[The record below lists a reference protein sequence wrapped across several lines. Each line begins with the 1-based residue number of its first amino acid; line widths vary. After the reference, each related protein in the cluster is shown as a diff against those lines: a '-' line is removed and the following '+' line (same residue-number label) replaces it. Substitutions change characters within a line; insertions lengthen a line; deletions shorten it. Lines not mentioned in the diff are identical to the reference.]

1 MWTINPPVVPSR
13 AWAQGQ
19 ASGDAEQVPGNRA
32 LRIRTAPHY
41 SNLPFRISVTTQTD
55 AYGFGSAIFLNVPD
69 LVDLPPYGYCVTLE
83 QALISP
89 YGSPTS
95 ATPDLATA
103 PLRLSVTLPGLVR
116 SVTRTA
122 DGSFVDEPLLLSDA
136 SAVLSTADTSTGYV
150 TTAHLHDTRSTGSFT
165 HFLDLTSMAATVTPF
180 VMLDTEPLTNSAVE
194 LELLF
199 FPLSYVSN

>member
-1 MWTINPPVVPSR
+1 
-13 AWAQGQ
+13 
-19 ASGDAEQVPGNRA
+19 VPGNRA